1 MRILTKK
8 RVVIS
13 IVSILFIAILGMGVW
28 FTNSYAPDEQALDAL
43 NGNSE
48 ITVSDTADY
57 IYFNPNSALSKG
69 IVFYPGAK
77 VAPEAY
83 NVLALEIAKHHI
95 PVVIVKMPLN
105 FAIFDINKA
114 DAIKSKLGIS
124 QDWVLMGHSLGGS
137 MAAKY
142 LYDHPES
149 FSGIIFLAS
158 YSASDLSQANI
169 DVLSIWG
176 TKDAFVTQE
185 KIEAT
190 KDKLPAGSIFQSVE
204 GGNHSQFGNYG
215 FQNGDNEADI
225 DSSEQRS
232 IIVDAIVT
240 FMTDI
245 IK

>member
-1 MRILTKK
+1 MKIFTKK
-8 RVVIS
+8 RVLIT
-13 IVSILFIAILGMGVW
+13 ILSVLLIAIIGMGVW
-28 FTNSYAPDEQALDAL
+28 FTNSYSPDEQALEAL
-43 NGNSE
+43 KGTSDV
-48 ITVSDTADY
+48 TVTNTNDY
-57 IYFNPNSALSKG
+57 IFFNPETAESKG

-77 VAPEAY
+77 VEPEAY
-83 NVLALEIAKHHI
+83 SVLALEIAKHHI

-105 FAIFDINKA
+105 FAIFDVNKA
-114 DAIKSKLGIS
+114 DDIKSELAINP
-124 QDWVLMGHSLGGS
+124 DWVLMGHSLGGS

-158 YSASDLSQANI
+158 YSASDLSQMDI

-185 KIEAT
+185 KIEST
-190 KDKLPAGSIFQSVE
+190 KIKLPSNSIVQSIE

-215 FQNGDNEADI
+215 FQKGDNEAEI
-225 DSSEQRS
+225 DRSEQRA
-232 IIVDAIVT
+232 IIVDEIVT
-240 FMTDI
+240 FITDI